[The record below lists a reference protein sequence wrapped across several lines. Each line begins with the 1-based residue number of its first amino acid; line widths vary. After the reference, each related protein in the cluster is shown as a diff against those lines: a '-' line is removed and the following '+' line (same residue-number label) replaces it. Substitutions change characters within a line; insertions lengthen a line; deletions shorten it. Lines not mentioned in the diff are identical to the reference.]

1 LEVKPTGKTP
11 FPTLDWLPE
20 DDAYQTFLEDE
31 FSFEIQLV
39 TKGQKRLRFAEATCL
54 G

>member
-1 LEVKPTGKTP
+1 MKTKKGRNP
-11 FPTLDWLPE
+11 AIWISPRMLPE

-31 FSFEIQLV
+31 FSFEIVLAA
-39 TKGQKRLRFAEATCL
+39 KGEKRLALPVR